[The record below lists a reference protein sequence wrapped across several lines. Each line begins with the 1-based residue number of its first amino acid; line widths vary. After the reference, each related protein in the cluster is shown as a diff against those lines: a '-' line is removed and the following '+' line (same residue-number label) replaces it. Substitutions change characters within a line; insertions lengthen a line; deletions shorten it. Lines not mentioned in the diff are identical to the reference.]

1 MKSTDPRTG
10 KIPGAGG
17 DEQAL
22 GLLPAGAARCECWGP
37 PKRGSRQHRSGG
49 MEAGASHGWSSG
61 PSRARGGGAHPFAVL
76 TRSSSPLCAG
86 VPKGAGGRSGPTPS
100 SDGQRGR
107 SPEGSCRPELGG
119 GGRGLGARVTPPPPG
134 GLGRGRAPSADS
146 CRSLQPP
153 AKQQGPDPAR
163 LPQHPQGYCPP
174 WAAGTA
180 RGGSP
185 SPPLLAR
192 DEGCLLLGC
201 PTLHV
206 CRCSPAPIFP
216 RTVRVS
222 LGRACRSSTCKA
234 GGWLPSEPFTADKIQ
249 FSLPCAAESVP
260 EPENK
265 LQNAQEQGQAA
276 SRHGQA
282 LPRRAA
288 CPWYTH
294 PLQPLM

>member
-1 MKSTDPRTG
+1 MKSTDPGTG

-37 PKRGSRQHRSGG
+37 PKQLAGGSRQHRSGG

-61 PSRARGGGAHPFAVL
+61 RAQPCPGWGG
-76 TRSSSPLCAG
+76 SPLCGPDPQLAPPLRR

-107 SPEGSCRPELGG
+107 GPEGSCRPELGG
-119 GGRGLGARVTPPPPG
+119 GGRGLGARVTHTPPPPPPG

-174 WAAGTA
+174 RAAGTA

-185 SPPLLAR
+185 SPPLLTR
-192 DEGCLLLGC
+192 DKGCLLRL
-201 PTLHV
+201 
-206 CRCSPAPIFP
+206 F
-216 RTVRVS
+216 
-222 LGRACRSSTCKA
+222 
-234 GGWLPSEPFTADKIQ
+234 
-249 FSLPCAAESVP
+249 
-260 EPENK
+260 
-265 LQNAQEQGQAA
+265 
-276 SRHGQA
+276 
-282 LPRRAA
+282 
-288 CPWYTH
+288 
-294 PLQPLM
+294 